1 VYNHCE
7 RRAPRLQTT
16 VLIVDDHSAI
26 REGLKSVLRDSHE
39 FTVAGEAENA
49 EQALSLAESLQPGIV
64 ILDISIPGMSGIRVA
79 QKIRHVSPA
88 TRIVVYTMHA
98 ELGLQTGMAD
108 AGASAYVLKGEPLSR
123 LLEALRMTR
132 EGKALPCGS
141 GAPAEDTE
149 RGLANLSPREREI
162 FLMLAEGRSI
172 KQAAFDLGLSPKTVE
187 TYKYRLMRKL
197 DVDNVVDLARMA
209 IRTRLVQP

>member
-1 VYNHCE
+1 M
-7 RRAPRLQTT
+7 RGGLALQTS

-26 REGLKSVLRDSHE
+26 REGLKAVLSDSNE
-39 FTVAGEAENA
+39 FIVVGEAADA
-49 EQALSLAESLQPGIV
+49 ESALSLVKSLQPAIV
-64 ILDISIPGMSGIRVA
+64 ILDISIPGLSGIRVA
-79 QKIRHVSPA
+79 QNIRDLSHA

-98 ELGLQTGMAD
+98 ELGFQTGMAS
-108 AGASAYVLKGEPLSR
+108 AGAAAYVLKGEPLSR

-132 EGKALPCGS
+132 DGKTPLARVAGPH
-141 GAPAEDTE
+141 GADAVGD
-149 RGLANLSPREREI
+149 LKSLSRREKEI
-162 FLMLAEGRSI
+162 FLLLAEGRSI

-197 DVDNVVDLARMA
+197 NIDNVVDLAKMA

>member
-1 VYNHCE
+1 M
-7 RRAPRLQTT
+7 
-16 VLIVDDHSAI
+16 
-26 REGLKSVLRDSHE
+26 LRDSQE
-39 FTVAGEAENA
+39 FIVAGEAEDA
-49 EQALSLAESLQPGIV
+49 AQAIALVESLRPGIV
-64 ILDISIPGMSGIRVA
+64 ILDISIPGLSGIRVA
-79 QKIRHVSPA
+79 QKIRHLSPA

-132 EGKALPCGS
+132 EGKTMAPETVGSAGDVEQGLP
-141 GAPAEDTE
+141 D
-149 RGLANLSPREREI
+149 LSRREREI

-197 DVDNVVDLARMA
+197 NIDSVVDLAKMA